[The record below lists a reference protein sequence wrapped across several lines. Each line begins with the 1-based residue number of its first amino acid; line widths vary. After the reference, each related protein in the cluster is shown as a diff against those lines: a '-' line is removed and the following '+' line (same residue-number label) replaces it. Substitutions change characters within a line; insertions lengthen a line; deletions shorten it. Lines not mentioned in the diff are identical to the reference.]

1 MLKVKINLMSLN
13 RRGVFNTPPIFQL
26 DISIIYYIKSGYYF
40 FLIIF
45 FLSSCT
51 GESKSCCKELSQSSP
66 INKIPDS
73 LKIDSNSVTTIHIDS
88 IYNRTGQ
95 YANFGFQFFTTEG
108 MHYLVYLNSSKD
120 SLIFINLF
128 DDKDYKMANMKGLIK
143 SQGKYTIKFI
153 SDTLHIMD
161 IEGYH
166 YMQLKLMSDFR
177 FEKIYESSLS
187 KAIEPKHLF
196 LNSNLVVDKKL
207 AFFNPYLISFY
218 GNYKTKNN
226 MDSKAWIK
234 INIQT
239 GEKENF
245 FDFPDEYR
253 RCYQRD
259 FYSLIEKI
267 SDSSVLAIFRKHNKI
282 YQVNIFSG
290 VTTYSST
297 GFSFYSNY
305 MCYDK
310 TQEKNLAYT
319 SKYDLLDEENSN
331 LIWANDK
338 IFLIKRLKRENKKD
352 PVKCAILVFNKT
364 LEHVATYFPDKS
376 VWPRLSFAYKEGVLI
391 LSDSLTKAYYYGFK
405 NN

>member
-1 MLKVKINLMSLN
+1 MWLN

-26 DISIIYYIKSGYYF
+26 GISIVCFIKSNYHV

-51 GESKSCCKELSQSSP
+51 GESKSCCKELSQSLP

-73 LKIDSNSVTTIHIDS
+73 FKIDSNSIKTVHIDS
-88 IYNRTGQ
+88 IYNRTGL
-95 YANFGFQFFTTEG
+95 YANFGFQFYTKG
-108 MHYLVYLNSSKD
+108 DKYYLVYLNSSKD
-120 SLIFINLF
+120 NLIFINLF
-128 DDKDYKMANMKGLIK
+128 DDKDYKMASMKGLIEK
-143 SQGKYTIKFI
+143 QGKYTIKFN

-161 IEGYH
+161 IDQFH
-166 YMQLKLMSDFR
+166 YMQLKLLGDFS
-177 FEKIYESSLS
+177 FEKIYESGLS
-187 KAIEPKHLF
+187 KAVRPKHLF

-234 INIQT
+234 VNIQT
-239 GEKENF
+239 GEKEKF
-245 FDFPDEYR
+245 FNFPDEYR

-267 SDSSVLAIFRKHNKI
+267 SDSSVLAIFRKYNKI

-290 VTTYSST
+290 ITTYSSPA
-297 GFSFYSNY
+297 FSFHSNY

-310 TQEKNLAYT
+310 LQDRNLAYT

-352 PVKCAILVFNKT
+352 PVKCAILVFNKA

-376 VWPRLSFAYKEGVLI
+376 IWPRLSFGYKDGVLI

-405 NN
+405 KN